1 MIYNIQ
7 CSISIYQ
14 ISKTLLLLVVFICF
28 SSCSNNHDSPK
39 VTFYYWKTEF
49 KLSQSEK
56 EVLKSNNV
64 ETLYIRYFDIGLKD
78 NTPIPIAPIHFIQKP
93 EMHIVPVVYI
103 KNEVLVSSVNV
114 QKLSQDIIKLIQ
126 DISNYHQL
134 TYQEIQLDCD
144 WTLESKFNYFKLIN
158 LCKKLSNKIISSTI
172 RLHQVKFSSRTG
184 IPNVD
189 KGVLMYYNMGKIH
202 ADTLNSIYQ
211 RDIAKRYIK
220 TLSQY
225 PLELNIALPIYSW
238 GIHIRNNRVI
248 GLINKIKKKSFIT
261 DTNFTLIQHNILLT
275 KNSILKSGFFFKKG
289 DRIKIESISKLDIE
303 TMIGDLS
310 DHVKTPPKEIIFF
323 DLDDNNVDG
332 YNYGPVFQKMCN
344 SF

>member
-1 MIYNIQ
+1 MLGYTQYFISLKQIYRTI
-7 CSISIYQ
+7 
-14 ISKTLLLLVVFICF
+14 LLLVVFICF
-28 SSCSNNHDSPK
+28 NSCTSNNDSPK
-39 VTFYYWKTEF
+39 VSFYYWKTEF
-49 KLSQSEK
+49 KLSKVEK
-56 EVLKSNNV
+56 EVIKNNHV
-64 ETLYIRYFDIGLKD
+64 ETLYIRYFDIGLK
-78 NTPIPIAPIHFIQKP
+78 NNIPIPIAPIHFVQKP
-93 EMHIVPVVYI
+93 EIQIVPVVYI

-126 DISNYHQL
+126 DISNYHKL

-158 LCKKLSNKIISSTI
+158 LCKKLSNKTISSTI

-189 KGVLMYYNMGKIH
+189 KGVLMYYNMGKIS
-202 ADTLNSIYQ
+202 ADTLNSIYE
-211 RDIAKRYIK
+211 RDIAIRYIK
-220 TLSQY
+220 KLSQY

-248 GLINKIKKKSFIT
+248 GLINKIKQKSFIT

-275 KNSILKSGFFFKKG
+275 KTSILKSGFFFKKG
-289 DRIKIESISKLDIE
+289 DRIKIESVSKMDIE
-303 TMIGDLS
+303 KMIGDLS

-323 DLDDNNVDG
+323 DLDDINVDG

-344 SF
+344 TF